1 MSLHYL
7 IDPFT
12 IAGDIIDVST
22 AELGLTDATGSTV
35 IRVPD
40 GVAIHTNPT
49 NLADLFLEK
58 YDGLLAFYAG
68 FPQIFADP
76 CMFLNLPPWDDRT
89 ADLAASSGLLA
100 SSGFVNH
107 CLLAGGNYF
116 STVHN
121 GVPGYDVPPGY
132 ALPRL
137 GNTTGATLNDAS
149 ATYITDG
156 VTPPMP
162 GIEPNYF
169 IYVETGL
176 NAGVY
181 QVLTV
186 PLETQLTVTPAF
198 PSNVVGM
205 SYRIL
210 SASTQVVLTWE
221 SYRFTDNDD
230 RTERFQRVY
239 DETADLTCQ
248 VSFNGG
254 VTFNPTTDGAVLN
267 IPVPDQGAS
276 LQVQFFNPAGYRVYL
291 GSWALIF

>member
-76 CMFLNLPPWDDRT
+76 CMDVLT
-89 ADLAASSGLLA
+89 ADLAASDGLLA

-107 CLLAGGNYF
+107 CLLSNGVYF
-116 STVHN
+116 STVFL
-121 GVPGYDVPPGY
+121 G
-132 ALPRL
+132 ALAP
-137 GNTTGATLNDAS
+137 A
-149 ATYITDG
+149 
-156 VTPPMP
+156 P
-162 GIEPNYF
+162 
-169 IYVETGL
+169 
-176 NAGVY
+176 
-181 QVLTV
+181 
-186 PLETQLTVTPAF
+186 TQA
-198 PSNVVGM
+198 
-205 SYRIL
+205 
-210 SASTQVVLTWE
+210 VLTWE

-230 RTERFQRVY
+230 RTERFQRIY
-239 DETADLTCQ
+239 DETADLTCL

-267 IPVPDQGAS
+267 IPVPDQGPD

>member
-1 MSLHYL
+1 MSTHYQ

-12 IAGDIIDVST
+12 TNGDIIDVVT
-22 AELGLTDATGSTV
+22 AVSGTTESTGSV
-35 IRVPD
+35 IIRIPD
-40 GVAIHTNPT
+40 GVGIHSNPAT
-49 NLADLFLEK
+49 LSALLLAK

-68 FPQIFADP
+68 FTQILGDD
-76 CMFLNLPPWDDRT
+76 CQDTLTVDLP
-89 ADLAASSGLLA
+89 LSSRLLV
-100 SSGFVNH
+100 STGFVNH

-210 SASTQVVLTWE
+210 SAPTQVVLTWE